1 MPPSQAQPLRTQSSD
16 LTSSRMCLQTHPTF
30 TQDSAPVARARS
42 PSPMFLQG
50 QVSVSGPVSWQ
61 APGWVFRG
69 ALPSLTYLYERSL
82 IIQLPPKQVQLLLLE
97 LLLAAHHMYHHAAV
111 GTGTWGHGLWGR
123 TVTAGTQNTCF
134 ARGLQGVGSVTHQA
148 SGTYLR
154 PVQQCCPQLS
164 QHGEQILSH
173 CKGNTQAGT
182 SQECRGPGLS
192 GPK

>member
-30 TQDSAPVARARS
+30 TQDSAPVAHARS

-50 QVSVSGPVSWQ
+50 QVSASGPVSWQ

-97 LLLAAHHMYHHAAV
+97 LLLAAHHMYHRAAV
-111 GTGTWGHGLWGR
+111 GTSTWGHGLWGR
-123 TVTAGTQNTCF
+123 RTVTAGTQHLLCQRPTGC
-134 ARGLQGVGSVTHQA
+134 GVSHSPSFGNLPQA
-148 SGTYLR
+148 SAAVLPSAQPAWR
-154 PVQQCCPQLS
+154 ANPQSL
-164 QHGEQILSH
+164 QREHTGWD
-173 CKGNTQAGT
+173 
-182 SQECRGPGLS
+182 
-192 GPK
+192 